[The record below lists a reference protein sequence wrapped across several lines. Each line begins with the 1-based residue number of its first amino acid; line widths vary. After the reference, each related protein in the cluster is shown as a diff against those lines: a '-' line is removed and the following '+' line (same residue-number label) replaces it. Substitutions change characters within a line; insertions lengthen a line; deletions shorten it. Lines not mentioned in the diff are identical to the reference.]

1 MGFVLRSP
9 TLLRNPVITHGI
21 DIIPARSVSRFD
33 DYVNDAK
40 HEHAGGGQNEPF
52 HTSILANL
60 ICPRQLPFTDSEE
73 LCSRLSGSS
82 QTQV

>member
-9 TLLRNPVITHGI
+9 TLLGNPVITHGI

-33 DYVNDAK
+33 DTVNDAK
-40 HEHAGGGQNEPF
+40 HDHAGGSQNEPL

-60 ICPRQLPFTDSEE
+60 VCRRQLPFTDCE
-73 LCSRLSGSS
+73 
-82 QTQV
+82 